1 MPPKAGARELAWHSR
16 SARKVRFGMI
26 AGNHGQKVGATRPG
40 YKRDLTS
47 NDRESFFTKEENG
60 VRPGVGRAAA
70 AHSLR
75 HGLFSIKRRTRRMK
89 STRPIQGVLII
100 WAIWEII
107 NGALST
113 FAPRQGASLVSW
125 APKSGWTS
133 DLLLMSQQYGMVMF
147 VLGVMYLIVA
157 TNPLRYRSLIWV
169 AVAEQAIGIIYA
181 LSSFLS
187 AHTLTLPQFLTLA
200 VGNIVIAAIFVLLR
214 PVERPTT
221 PRRAGATA

>member
-1 MPPKAGARELAWHSR
+1 VHTQPNEPAYRTIGAGLYERVS
-16 SARKVRFGMI
+16 
-26 AGNHGQKVGATRPG
+26 
-40 YKRDLTS
+40 
-47 NDRESFFTKEENG
+47 G
-60 VRPGVGRAAA
+60 VRR
-70 AHSLR
+70 LR
-75 HGLFSIKRRTRRMK
+75 TRCGTASSASNERTRRMK

-113 FAPRQGASLVSW
+113 FAPQQGASLVSW

-169 AVAEQAIGIIYA
+169 AVAEQAIGITYA
-181 LSSFLS
+181 LSSFLG

-200 VGNIVIAAIFVLLR
+200 VGNIVIAAIFILLR
-214 PVERPTT
+214 PVEMPTT
-221 PRRAGATA
+221 PRRTGATA